1 MGFIPFRR
9 FVHGDLSFE
18 DLFKRLFLL
27 KFCFGDI
34 SFEDLGDLS
43 SEKMLGDLSFWKFV

>member
-1 MGFIPFRR
+1 MGFTPFRR
-9 FVHGDLSFE
+9 FVHGDLYFE
-18 DLFKRLFLL
+18 DLFKRLFLS

-34 SFEDLGDLS
+34 SFEDLEDLS